1 MRLRALSA
9 RYPKARPVL
18 EALSRAEK
26 AGREANRG
34 VARERVAKAIA
45 TAKAHE
51 EARQAREAAR
61 AWREAATLDPDS
73 TDALAGVERA
83 ERSLAEFEAM
93 LGQSRKLLSAGDP
106 EGAERAAGE
115 ALAIVVGDPAGEAQL
130 ARSRT
135 QVETLRHEAERIRN
149 ALTSQPDDDV
159 LSWARELATNY
170 SGSALAGDVLRET
183 ELKCKEVEDKAS
195 EKKAGTHVKRAK
207 KLEADGNLPLALT
220 AWQEVLRVAPDHA
233 DGKAA
238 VARITS
244 RFEKAKSLAQD
255 AAKSLEAG
263 DPDAAR
269 AAAEESLSLLADQRD
284 AAGTLAGARAALDE
298 IDRAARSF
306 NAVLAA
312 DRAEEQL
319 DRLARL
325 AA

>member
-73 TDALAGVERA
+73 TDAVAGVARA
-83 ERSLAEFEAM
+83 ERSIAEFEAL

-106 EGAERAAGE
+106 EGAERTAGE
-115 ALAIVVGDPAGEAQL
+115 ALAIVAADPAGEAQL

-149 ALTSQPDDDV
+149 ALASEPDDDV
-159 LSWARELATNY
+159 LSWARELASNY
-170 SGSALAGDVLRET
+170 SGSSLAADVLRET
-183 ELKCKEVEDKAS
+183 EAKCKEVEDKAS
-195 EKKAGTHVKRAK
+195 EKRASVHVKRAK
-207 KLEADGNLPLALT
+207 KLEGDGNLSLALG
-220 AWQEVLRVAPDHA
+220 AWQEALRIAPEHA
-233 DGKAA
+233 DAKAA
-238 VARITS
+238 VARIS
-244 RFEKAKSLAQD
+244 GRFEKAKSLAQD
-255 AAKSLEAG
+255 AARLLDAG

-269 AAAEESLSLLADQRD
+269 AAAEESLSLLADQRE
-284 AAGTLAGARAALDE
+284 AAGT
-298 IDRAARSF
+298 
-306 NAVLAA
+306 
-312 DRAEEQL
+312 
-319 DRLARL
+319 
-325 AA
+325 